1 MMKALQIMALTYP
14 PFDPLLLSTWSLLMD
29 YWEHQQYVQPPT
41 CTPSH
46 TLCGLMDVV
55 GMFVGAR

>member
-29 YWEHQQYVQPPT
+29 YWEHQQYVQPLLDP
-41 CTPSH
+41 PSY
-46 TLCGLMDVV
+46 TLCGLMHVV
-55 GMFVGAR
+55 GMVVGAR